1 MRSAVILL
9 NFGEPA
15 TPDRESVVDYLERI
29 FRANASLEAAAS
41 ETQANE
47 RARSLAERRADGL
60 LAEYDQIGGSPLNEQ
75 AAAQAEGLEAVLKNR
90 GFDVEV
96 YEGMQFTD
104 PFIEDAVDRAIA
116 TGAEELIG
124 LPGYPLC
131 GPSTTVA
138 ALEAMRAAVENVDWD
153 GELAEL
159 TGWHR
164 YPSYNRL
171 RAENI
176 AQFVD
181 SEEVALQDPDSG
193 LVFSAH
199 GTPRHYIDE
208 GSRYQR
214 YVEEY
219 CRIQAGLL
227 GVGDYRLGYQ
237 NHENR
242 DIPWTEPDVE
252 EVIESI
258 EFDRVVVEP
267 VSFIHE
273 QSETVFELDD
283 ELRAEA
289 ENRGIDFYRVPIP
302 HDDDRLL
309 EVFADLV
316 EPFVAGIDPGYYNLK
331 PCRCRD
337 TPDTLCL
344 NVDTVGLDP
353 RRAGSGDRVAP
364 SHTDT

>member
-1 MRSAVILL
+1 MTSAVILL

-15 TPDRESVVDYLERI
+15 TPDRGSVVDYLERI
-29 FRANASLEAAAS
+29 FRANASLEEAALEEEA
-41 ETQANE
+41 TD

-75 AAAQAEGLEAVLKNR
+75 AAAQAGGLEAVLRDR
-90 GFDVEV
+90 GFEAEV
-96 YEGMQFTD
+96 YEGMQFTG
-104 PFIEDAVDRAIA
+104 PFVKDAVERAIA
-116 TGAEELIG
+116 NGAEKLIG
-124 LPGYPLC
+124 LPAYPLC

-138 ALEAMRAAVENVDWD
+138 ALEAMQVAVEKADWEGD
-153 GELAEL
+153 VAEL

-171 RAENI
+171 RVENI

-181 SEEVALQDPDSG
+181 SEEVALPDPDTA

-199 GTPRHYIDE
+199 GTPRHYISQ

-227 GVGDYRLGYQ
+227 GVGDYQLGYQ

-258 EFDRVVVEP
+258 EADRVVVEP
-267 VSFIHE
+267 VSFVHE
-273 QSETVFELDD
+273 QSETVFELDY
-283 ELRAEA
+283 ELREEA
-289 ENRGIDFYRVPIP
+289 ESRGIDFYRVPIP
-302 HDDDRLL
+302 YDDDRLV

-316 EPFVAGIDPGYYNLK
+316 EPFFAGIDPGFYNLK
-331 PCRCRD
+331 PCRCRE

-344 NVDTVGLDP
+344 NVDALGISQG
-353 RRAGSGDRVAP
+353 RAGSGDRAAP